1 MSKNNSRV
9 NRRQSSLLNGCGYEN
24 AGNPVK
30 PSEWLE
36 SHQGES
42 LNYDGTIPTKER
54 SKPDRVRKHKMKH
67 SDPKPGSLLNYNYGR
82 ESVDASL
89 APSSQAE
96 KADNLKHSAPKPRS
110 LLNYNYGDDFTAS
123 TDSTPFS
130 APDKPHKAKQ
140 STPSPSFML
149 DDGRKGLIPSRQ
161 PVAARP
167 PSSPPP
173 KPLPPPPTIPTM
185 ARPVIPDVTETA
197 YEDEIKNLAL
207 RIARDFA
214 EHEKIVLVGGALYA
228 YNGAF
233 YSLLSNDDIL
243 RSVLRL
249 YWQELGQTN
258 TFPVL
263 KNVASLLRLCVTRE
277 YEEFPANEHIIVF
290 ENGTLEIA
298 TGRFREN
305 SPDDLASSAL
315 AISYDPGRKEM
326 PWTEYFLKTIAAG
339 DDALFDLLLQ
349 VIGYITS
356 NDVKAKAFLYLEGVG
371 DAGKSRFC
379 DLVASFFPKSGANKV
394 ARIALQDFGKKFA
407 MGNLVNAKLN
417 ISEDLPDSPL
427 SPTTVSRI
435 KMISDTNR
443 LEAEAKYVQPF
454 SFRPLC
460 KLLFASNH
468 PLRLKEYDA
477 AFVNRVV
484 YIPFLH
490 PIPKDKQDRNIL
502 EKMQEELPALF
513 NRAFKAYRRLVD
525 SGYAWAGAERF
536 KPRIFVTSSS
546 NATGKE
552 QVLRRFVADCC
563 VLDEDATTSTA
574 DLQAAYNQFCR
585 DHTYLPVQGDRFSRE
600 LSAVLPGAVTRVK
613 IGNQRR
619 GFRGIRLKALS
630 KLSEFDNLDDDFE

>member
-1 MSKNNSRV
+1 MGKNHKKKGKGSPKPDKK
-9 NRRQSSLLNGCGYEN
+9 RRPDQPQTGNQPSMFNGSNFSFEN
-24 AGNPVK
+24 PAEPTEFDKLYSGK
-30 PSEWLE
+30 PSSFDDSDPVEEYLKPTKD
-36 SHQGES
+36 ES
-42 LNYDGTIPTKER
+42 LFEGDFEDEFIVNASLVSIPP
-54 SKPDRVRKHKMKH
+54 PDR
-67 SDPKPGSLLNYNYGR
+67 
-82 ESVDASL
+82 
-89 APSSQAE
+89 
-96 KADNLKHSAPKPRS
+96 
-110 LLNYNYGDDFTAS
+110 
-123 TDSTPFS
+123 
-130 APDKPHKAKQ
+130 PHKAKH
-140 STPSPSFML
+140 SDPSPSFMQGG
-149 DDGRKGLIPSRQ
+149 GRKGLPSSRRSI
-161 PVAARP
+161 AALP

-173 KPLPPPPTIPTM
+173 KPLPPPPPIPTE
-185 ARPVIPDVTETA
+185 AYPVVPDTTTIEG
-197 YEDEIKNLAL
+197 EDEIKNLAL
-207 RIARDFA
+207 RTAEDFA
-214 EHEKIVLVGGALYA
+214 KHENIMLVGGALCA

-233 YSLLSNDDIL
+233 YSLLSDHEIQ
-243 RSVLRL
+243 RKVLSHYR
-249 YWQELGQTN
+249 QELGQTN
-258 TFPVL
+258 TFSVL
-263 KNVASLLRLCVTRE
+263 RNVASLLRLCVTRE

-315 AISYDPGRKEM
+315 AISYDPERKEM

-339 DDALFDLLLQ
+339 DDELYELMLQ
-349 VIGYITS
+349 VFGYITS

-379 DLVASFFPKSGANKV
+379 DLAASFFPKSGANKV

-435 KMISDTNR
+435 KMISDANR

-536 KPRIFVTSSS
+536 KPNIFVASSS
-546 NATGKE
+546 TSIDKE

-563 VLDEDATTSTA
+563 VLDEDSITPTA
-574 DLQAAYNQFCR
+574 ELQMAYNQFCR
-585 DHTYLPVQGDRFSRE
+585 EHTYLPVQGDRFSRE
-600 LSAVLPGAVTRVK
+600 LSAVLPSTVTRVK

-619 GFRGIRLKALS
+619 GFKGIRLKAPL